1 MRFVKMATGVIQ
13 RMVAIVQVRSVVKDG
28 KGLP

>member
-13 RMVAIVQVRSVVKDG
+13 RMVEIVQVRSVVKDG